1 MSHYQHLLDQLKQLR
16 LGGLLDTLE
25 VRLKEAEKRQLAYV
39 DFLTLLI
46 QDELERR
53 SQTKFARRLKK
64 ACFAESKTLEEFD
77 FGFNPNIKRRRIY
90 DLATC
95 RFLENKENICLCGPV
110 GVGKSHIA
118 LALGHEAVRRGHD
131 VRYIQAP
138 RLFRT
143 LEAARADLS
152 RDRRIQHYC
161 GYDFL
166 IIDDF
171 GLKPL
176 TEEQADDLYDIV
188 YERYQKGSLMLTSN
202 RSLEEW
208 MALFGDP
215 IQATRCWTGSATTLT
230 SWSGRASL
238 TGGENDP
245 PKDPPKRRFRHEPVE
260 DQRRQRLVCRR
271 RRLAGRS
278 GETLRRGLQAI
289 RSHLSGRR
297 EKYRALSLSPAGS
310 GQGATQ
316 IAPLDWNLS
325 PGARGEAGLPGPA

>member
-64 ACFAESKTLEEFD
+64 ACFAEIKTLEEFD

-138 RLFRT
+138 RLFHT
-143 LEAARADLS
+143 LEAARADLPRS
-152 RDRRIQHYC
+152 PRPALVRVRFFDHRRFWAQAPDRGAGR
-161 GYDFL
+161 
-166 IIDDF
+166 
-171 GLKPL
+171 
-176 TEEQADDLYDIV
+176 
-188 YERYQKGSLMLTSN
+188 
-202 RSLEEW
+202 RSK
-208 MALFGDP
+208 
-215 IQATRCWTGSATTLT
+215 ATTATT
-230 SWSGRASL
+230 SFTS
-238 TGGENDP
+238 
-245 PKDPPKRRFRHEPVE
+245 
-260 DQRRQRLVCRR
+260 
-271 RRLAGRS
+271 
-278 GETLRRGLQAI
+278 AI
-289 RSHLSGRR
+289 R
-297 EKYRALSLSPAGS
+297 K
-310 GQGATQ
+310 
-316 IAPLDWNLS
+316 
-325 PGARGEAGLPGPA
+325 AR

>member
-16 LGGLLDTLE
+16 LGGLLDSLE

-39 DFLTLLI
+39 DFLTLLV

-53 SQTKFARRLKK
+53 SQTKFVRRLKK
-64 ACFAESKTLEEFD
+64 ACFAEIKTLEEFD

-152 RDRRIQHYC
+152 RDRLIQNYC
-161 GYDFL
+161 SYDFL
-166 IIDDF
+166 IVDDF
-171 GLKPL
+171 GL
-176 TEEQADDLYDIV
+176 QAPD
-188 YERYQKGSLMLTSN
+188 
-202 RSLEEW
+202 
-208 MALFGDP
+208 
-215 IQATRCWTGSATTLT
+215 
-230 SWSGRASL
+230 GRA
-238 TGGENDP
+238 
-245 PKDPPKRRFRHEPVE
+245 
-260 DQRRQRLVCRR
+260 
-271 RRLAGRS
+271 
-278 GETLRRGLQAI
+278 
-289 RSHLSGRR
+289 GRR
-297 EKYRALSLSPAGS
+297 SVRHRLRALSERLADAD
-310 GQGATQ
+310 Q
-316 IAPLDWNLS
+316 
-325 PGARGEAGLPGPA
+325 